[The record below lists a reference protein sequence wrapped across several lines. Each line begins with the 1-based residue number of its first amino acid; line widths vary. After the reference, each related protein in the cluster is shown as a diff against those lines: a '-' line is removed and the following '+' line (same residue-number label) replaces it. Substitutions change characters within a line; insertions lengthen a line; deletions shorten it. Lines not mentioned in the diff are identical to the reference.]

1 MNINVIIAA
10 AGTSQRYGIENKL
23 FEKCGSTCVLLEAI
37 KPFLAFQAVKK
48 VVVSTDSSYFDE
60 LTSALSIYH
69 LDEDGRIKLS
79 IGGKS
84 RTETVYNALSSLSDD
99 CDVVLVHDGARPF
112 VTEKLISSVIDKV
125 KEDNAVVPLVRL
137 TDNIAGIADGV
148 VSLDRENYRG
158 IQTPMAFG
166 RKIFEKAYSE
176 VKGDYLDDLAVVQKH
191 SPCPVV
197 AVDGEKSNIKITTKD
212 DLKTPL
218 VGCGYDIHRLEK
230 GNGVRLLGTHIPCS
244 YSLVA
249 HSDGDV
255 PVHAIMDAILSAIGE
270 KDIGHLFPVDDERF
284 DGADSMRLLDKVME
298 ICRAKGYAVTNVT
311 VAIIA
316 EKPMLA
322 PYIDEMRARVAGALA
337 ITSDKVGVTATT
349 NERVGDIGDG
359 NAIAAYA
366 TVLLH

>member
-10 AGTSQRYGIENKL
+10 AGTSQRYGTENKL

-48 VVVSTDSSYFDE
+48 VVVSTDSTYFDE
-60 LTSALSIYH
+60 LMGALSATH

-84 RTETVYNALSSLSDD
+84 RTETVKNALSSLSDD

-112 VTEKLISSVIDKV
+112 VSTSLISSVIDNLKSGG
-125 KEDNAVVPLVRL
+125 AVVPLVKL
-137 TDNIAGIADGV
+137 TDNIAGVENGV
-148 VSLDRENYRG
+148 LSLNRENYRG
-158 IQTPMAFG
+158 IQTPMAFD
-166 RKIFEKAYSE
+166 RNVFERAYKA
-176 VKGDYLDDLAVVQKH
+176 VDGDYLDDLAVVQKFA
-191 SPCPVV
+191 PCPVV
-197 AVDGEKSNIKITTKD
+197 AVDGEKSNVKITTKD
-212 DLKTPL
+212 DLKDSV

-230 GNGVRLLGTHIPCS
+230 GKGIRLLGTYIPCP

-255 PVHAIMDAILSAIGE
+255 PIHAIMDAILSAIGE
-270 KDIGHLFPVDDERF
+270 KDIGHLFPVDDARY
-284 DGADSMRLLDKVME
+284 DGADSMQLLDEVLSIAKG
-298 ICRAKGYAVTNVT
+298 KGYAVSNVT

-316 EKPMLA
+316 EKPILA
-322 PYIDEMRARVAGALA
+322 PYIDEMRARVACALA
-337 ITSDKVGVTATT
+337 IPNDKVGITATT
-349 NERVGDIGDG
+349 NEKVGDIGNG

>member
-1 MNINVIIAA
+1 MNVNVIIAA
-10 AGTSQRYGIENKL
+10 AGTSTRYGVENKL
-23 FEKCGSTCVLLEAI
+23 FAKCGSTCVLLEAI

-60 LTSALSIYH
+60 LTGALSISH

-84 RTETVYNALSSLSDD
+84 RTETVRNALSSLSDD

-112 VTEKLISSVIDKV
+112 VTENLIEKILSEVRIG
-125 KEDNAVVPLVRL
+125 NAVVPLVKL
-137 TDNIAGIADGV
+137 TDNIAGVADGV
-148 VSLDRENYRG
+148 LSLDRENYRG
-158 IQTPMAFG
+158 IQTPMAFD
-166 RKIFEKAYSE
+166 RKVFERAYSA
-176 VKGDYLDDLAVVQKH
+176 VQGDYLDDLAVVQKY

-197 AVDGEKSNIKITTKD
+197 AVDGEKSNIKITTKE

-230 GNGVRLLGTHIPCS
+230 GNGVRLLGTDIPCP

-255 PVHAIMDAILSAIGE
+255 PIHAIMDAILSAIGE

-284 DGADSMRLLDKVME
+284 DDADSMELLSTVME
-298 ICRAKGYAVTNVT
+298 ICHAKGYAVTNAT

-322 PYIDEMRARVAGALA
+322 PYIDEMRARVASALA
-337 ITSDKVGVTATT
+337 ITVDKVGVTATT
-349 NERVGDIGDG
+349 NEKVGDIGDG